1 MFGLGTGEIV
11 LIMLVLVIF
20 FGASKL
26 PQLGDSLGKSLKG
39 FQKAMSG
46 TDDDAKKDKKAPIEA
61 TATKA
66 EAPPAKT
73 E

>member
-39 FQKAMSG
+39 FQRAMSG
-46 TDDDAKKDKKAPIEA
+46 ADDDKKKVEPAP
-61 TATKA
+61 TAKA

>member
-39 FQKAMSG
+39 FQRAMSG
-46 TDDDAKKDKKAPIEA
+46 ADEEKKKVEPT
-61 TATKA
+61 TATTAKA